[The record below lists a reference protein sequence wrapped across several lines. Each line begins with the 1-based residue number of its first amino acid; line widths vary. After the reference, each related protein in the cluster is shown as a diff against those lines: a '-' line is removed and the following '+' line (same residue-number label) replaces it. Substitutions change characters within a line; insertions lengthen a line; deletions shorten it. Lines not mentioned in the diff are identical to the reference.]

1 MLESERLRLSDR
13 MSMGAFHG
21 ECCRVFIQWIIQLHL
36 IFLNQQ
42 KKRFFSYT
50 SINHFIYQ
58 SITSFSLQFIFMR
71 IVLNP
76 FLHISVHSV
85 WLIFPLLR
93 WNAKRDEW
101 EILIAIC
108 FKFDYLKYLIF
119 SSFRWFVDLNPTI
132 FSIWKKGFNFCSF
145 STCKLQSL
153 NGKVVVCTNDQT
165 IRMDFRSATK

>member
-1 MLESERLRLSDR
+1 MTFYSCKTRARLYLLKNVRTEQTHTLANVWQ
-13 MSMGAFHG
+13 MNFHG
-21 ECCRVFIQWIIQLHL
+21 TWQPCWKVNDWDCQIECQWVRFMANAAEYSFSFIWYFWIK
-36 IFLNQQ
+36 

-132 FSIWKKGFNFCSF
+132 FSIWKKE
-145 STCKLQSL
+145 
-153 NGKVVVCTNDQT
+153 
-165 IRMDFRSATK
+165 I